1 VILLVDIGN
10 TRSKFCLVAANGKLS
25 DVSIAANEHLTGDF
39 LSNNFANVTK
49 VFVASVNNPQLF
61 AMISTWSAKNKKATE
76 EIKTVKAAFGV
87 TCAYKEHRN
96 LGVDRWLAI
105 LGAHKLYPCQNTL
118 VIDAGTALTI
128 DAIDDNGVH
137 LGGWIQPGIQ
147 TALDAILQRTT
158 KVFGSR
164 SELSELAFGVST
176 EQCLQM
182 GCWASVV
189 GSVNLARDLFAKN
202 TKNVKLVFTGGDGE
216 SLSEKITGDRIYHKD
231 LIFHG
236 MSRYLNR

>member
-1 VILLVDIGN
+1 MTLLVDIGN
-10 TRSKFCLVAANGKLS
+10 TRSKFCLVLPNGELS
-25 DVSIAANEHLTGDF
+25 DVFTVANEQFTAEY
-39 LSNNFANVTK
+39 LSDNYADVAK
-49 VFVASVNNPQLF
+49 VFVASVNNPRLF
-61 AMISTWSAKNKKATE
+61 ATISAWGKEHSIATE
-76 EIKTVKAAFGV
+76 EINTEKHAFGV
-87 TCAYKEHRN
+87 ICAYEQYRN

-105 LGAHKLYPCQNTL
+105 LGANKLYPDQPVI

-128 DAIDDNGVH
+128 DAINNDGEH

-164 SELSELAFGVST
+164 TELSEMTFGVST
-176 EQCLQM
+176 EQCLQL

-189 GSVNLARDLFAKN
+189 GSVKLAHDLFAKN
-202 TKNVKLVFTGGDGE
+202 TPSIKLVFTGGDGE
-216 SLSEKITGDRIYHKD
+216 SLSTQISGDCVYHKD